1 MEPYSLLDINRS
13 SVIFAGGSD
22 EGLFEIAQNINF
34 NEIFMM
40 NAKFSDNVSYSCLN
54 KSMPLFCYSGD
65 YLMTLFPM
73 YEDDARKELWFDE
86 KSILHRFQ
94 VLLLKK
100 SRSFG
105 ILILMETEQL
115 HLIPAIK

>member
-1 MEPYSLLDINRS
+1 
-13 SVIFAGGSD
+13 
-22 EGLFEIAQNINF
+22 
-34 NEIFMM
+34 
-40 NAKFSDNVSYSCLN
+40 
-54 KSMPLFCYSGD
+54 MPLFCYSGD